1 MVLEDFIG
9 LYELNITTG
18 QNLANMAYD
27 VIIRLNLSISHL
39 RAQSY
44 DGAANMCGKY
54 NGCQAKVREQ
64 QPNALL
70 FHCGSHIANL

>member
-18 QNLANMAYD
+18 QNL
-27 VIIRLNLSISHL
+27 
-39 RAQSY
+39 
-44 DGAANMCGKY
+44 ANMCGKY